1 VLELH
6 RRFRVK
12 AVYFDP
18 YQMQASAQ
26 RLVKAGV
33 KMVEYPQSSPNL
45 TAASQHLYELI
56 SGRHLIVYPD
66 AAIRLAISRAIA
78 VETARGWRISKDKQ
92 SHKIDVVVAL
102 AMAAYAALHT
112 PKGYDTLPCNGSMA
126 PRCRRMSPAS
136 RPMSIA
142 PLLPSCRPAP
152 PVPPH
157 QHRGGPDMTGIILNR
172 APADDDPTV
181 RPGEIV
187 RVPPPGPRA
196 PGATVACVT
205 AAPPC
210 SIIRSSLASCVPWS
224 EEPHAPAAIRS
235 IICPAS
241 TMTSPT
247 QSPACRW
254 AYRRDAVCRG
264 SVPPTL
270 STGNARG
277 ATPS

>member
-1 VLELH
+1 
-6 RRFRVK
+6 
-12 AVYFDP
+12 
-18 YQMQASAQ
+18 
-26 RLVKAGV
+26 
-33 KMVEYPQSSPNL
+33 
-45 TAASQHLYELI
+45 
-56 SGRHLIVYPD
+56 
-66 AAIRLAISRAIA
+66 
-78 VETARGWRISKDKQ
+78 
-92 SHKIDVVVAL
+92 
-102 AMAAYAALHT
+102 
-112 PKGYDTLPCNGSMA
+112 
-126 PRCRRMSPAS
+126 
-136 RPMSIA
+136 
-142 PLLPSCRPAP
+142 
-152 PVPPH
+152 
-157 QHRGGPDMTGIILNR
+157 MTGIILNR

-187 RVPPPGPRA
+187 RVPPL
-196 PGATVACVT
+196 